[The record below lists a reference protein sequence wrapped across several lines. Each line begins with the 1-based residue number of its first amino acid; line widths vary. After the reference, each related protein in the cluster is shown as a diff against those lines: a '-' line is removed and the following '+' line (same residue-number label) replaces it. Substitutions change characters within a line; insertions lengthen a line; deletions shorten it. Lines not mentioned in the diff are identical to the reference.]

1 VDRAQPKRCF
11 KSNKLGLMSL
21 HDPKRVHSCLKEYN
35 DISASRIYTF
45 ITEQMQTMLKQDE
58 REKMKKNADLGQG
71 EKVNSGDMTEKLS
84 LLTQDK
90 NAKIIEKKEFLDMN
104 DALVNTSVSVGELDN
119 EVAIIKKKAARL
131 KAGNIQQLIAAND
144 GLAAEV
150 SQFSQFDEFIDA
162 DVAFLIKSEEE
173 NYN

>member
-1 VDRAQPKRCF
+1 
-11 KSNKLGLMSL
+11 MS
-21 HDPKRVHSCLKEYN
+21 
-35 DISASRIYTF
+35 
-45 ITEQMQTMLKQDE
+45 
-58 REKMKKNADLGQG
+58 
-71 EKVNSGDMTEKLS
+71 EKLS

-104 DALVNTSVSVGELDN
+104 DALVNDSSVQIGELDN

-131 KAGNIQQLIAAND
+131 KAGNVQQLIAAND

-150 SQFSQFDEFIDA
+150 QQLSQFDEFVDT

-173 NYN
+173 NYNQQIETTKKRAQKIEQDIEIQKQIIQQKEELKQQETLRLQEKTKKTSMIEEKTKELQQ